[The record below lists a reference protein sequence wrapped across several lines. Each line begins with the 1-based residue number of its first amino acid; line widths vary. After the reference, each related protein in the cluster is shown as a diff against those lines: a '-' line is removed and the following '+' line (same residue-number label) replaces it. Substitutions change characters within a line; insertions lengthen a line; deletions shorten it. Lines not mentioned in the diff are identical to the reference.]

1 MSEAMLEVRA
11 LEVRYGAVQALRC
24 VSLDVRQGEIVSL
37 IGTNGAGKSSTLMA
51 ISGIVRANAGDIAFE
66 GQSILG
72 RPAHE
77 IVARGLAQVPEGRR
91 VFPRLSVRET
101 LEMGAFL
108 QRGPIVA
115 DLDRVHALFP
125 VLQERAKQLA
135 GTLSGGEQQM
145 LAIGRALMGRPRLLM
160 MDEPSMGIAP
170 MLVARIFEAIRE
182 LNRQGLTVLL
192 VEQNARAALRLS
204 SRAFVVE
211 NGRTTIT
218 GAGSELLHDARIA
231 SAYLGG
237 A

>member
-1 MSEAMLEVRA
+1 L
-11 LEVRYGAVQALRC
+11 
-24 VSLDVRQGEIVSL
+24 
-37 IGTNGAGKSSTLMA
+37 T
-51 ISGIVRANAGDIAFE
+51 
-66 GQSILG
+66 
-72 RPAHE
+72 
-77 IVARGLAQVPEGRR
+77 
-91 VFPRLSVRET
+91 VREN

-108 QRGPIVA
+108 QRGSIDA
-115 DLDRVHALFP
+115 DLARVHTLFP
-125 VLQERAKQLA
+125 VLQERAQQLA

-170 MLVARIFEAIRE
+170 ILVARIFEAIRE
-182 LNRQGLTVLL
+182 LNTQGLTVLL

-218 GAGSELLHDARIA
+218 GSGRELLHDERIA
-231 SAYLGG
+231 TAYLGG

>member
-1 MSEAMLEVRA
+1 MLEVRG
-11 LEVRYGAVQALRC
+11 LEVRYGAVQALRG

-51 ISGIVRANAGDIAFE
+51 ISGIARASAGAIAFE
-66 GQSILG
+66 GRDILG

-91 VFPRLSVRET
+91 VFPRLTVREN

-108 QRGPIVA
+108 QRGSIDA
-115 DLDRVHALFP
+115 DLARVHTLFP
-125 VLQERAKQLA
+125 VLQERAQQLA

-170 MLVARIFEAIRE
+170 ILVARIFEAIRE
-182 LNRQGLTVLL
+182 LNTQGLTVLL

-218 GAGSELLHDARIA
+218 GSGRELLHDERIA
-231 SAYLGG
+231 TAYLGG

>member
-1 MSEAMLEVRA
+1 MSDLMLEVRG
-11 LEVRYGAVQALRC
+11 LEVRYGAVQALRG

-51 ISGIVRANAGDIAFE
+51 ISGIARASAGAIAFE
-66 GQSILG
+66 GRDILG

-91 VFPRLSVRET
+91 VFPRLTVREN

-108 QRGPIVA
+108 QRGSIDG
-115 DLDRVHALFP
+115 DLARVHTLFP
-125 VLQERAKQLA
+125 VLQERAQQLA

-170 MLVARIFEAIRE
+170 ILVARIFEAIRE
-182 LNRQGLTVLL
+182 LNTQGLTVLL

-218 GAGSELLHDARIA
+218 GSGRELLHDERIA

>member
-1 MSEAMLEVRA
+1 MLEVRG
-11 LEVRYGAVQALRC
+11 LEVRYGAVQALRG

-51 ISGIVRANAGDIAFE
+51 ISGIARASAGAIAFE
-66 GQSILG
+66 GRDILG

-91 VFPRLSVRET
+91 VFPRLTVREN

-108 QRGPIVA
+108 QRGSIDG
-115 DLDRVHALFP
+115 DLARVHTLFP
-125 VLQERAKQLA
+125 VLQERAQQLA

-170 MLVARIFEAIRE
+170 ILVARIFEAIRE
-182 LNRQGLTVLL
+182 LNTQGLTVLL

-218 GAGSELLHDARIA
+218 GSGRELLHDERIA

>member
-1 MSEAMLEVRA
+1 VSDLMLEVRG
-11 LEVRYGAVQALRC
+11 LEVRYGAVQALRG

-51 ISGIVRANAGDIAFE
+51 ISGIARASAGAIAFE
-66 GQSILG
+66 GRDILG

-91 VFPRLSVRET
+91 VFPRLTVREN

-108 QRGPIVA
+108 QRGSIDG
-115 DLDRVHALFP
+115 DLARVHTLFP
-125 VLQERAKQLA
+125 VLQERAQQLA

-170 MLVARIFEAIRE
+170 ILVARIFEAIRE
-182 LNRQGLTVLL
+182 LNTQGLTVLL

-218 GAGSELLHDARIA
+218 GSGRELLHDERIA